1 VGGTRSRIY
10 GPGDTVRMG
19 VGIQHAMHLDEA
31 VAVFVHEQQDGA
43 ELHLVGRPMLYEEQD
58 LEALEAW
65 RSEAEMSVTVP
76 PGAVPGVYT
85 LIRLALHTYGGRL
98 FRYDR
103 EELGENA
110 AVVSFEVVE
119 EPTDRPIIEGI
130 DYMKQ

>member
-1 VGGTRSRIY
+1 MSRTHSRMY
-10 GPGDTVRMG
+10 GPGDTVRMAVG
-19 VGIQHAMHLDEA
+19 VQHAMHLDEV

-43 ELHLVGRPMLYEEQD
+43 ELHLVGRPVLYEEQD
-58 LEALEAW
+58 REALEAW
-65 RSEAEMSVTVP
+65 RSEAEMMVIVP

-110 AVVSFEVVE
+110 AVSFEVVE
-119 EPTDRPIIEGI
+119 EPTDRPVIEGI
-130 DYMKQ
+130 GYIER